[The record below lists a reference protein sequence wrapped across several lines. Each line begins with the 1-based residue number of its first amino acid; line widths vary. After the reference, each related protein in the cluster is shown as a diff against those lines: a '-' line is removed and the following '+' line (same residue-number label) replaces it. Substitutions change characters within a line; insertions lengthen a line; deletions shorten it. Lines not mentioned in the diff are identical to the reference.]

1 MMTGQRKEIPDTMKQ
16 CKTCNRRLIH
26 EHQEDGFCSD
36 ECRREYEDQMD
47 RLRRRAGKGKKKSIY
62 TDPWKPIINIM
73 KKHNCQYPEAV
84 EIYEKEKKK

>member
-1 MMTGQRKEIPDTMKQ
+1 
-16 CKTCNRRLIH
+16 
-26 EHQEDGFCSD
+26 
-36 ECRREYEDQMD
+36 MD